1 MRQSTHP
8 LSLDPDAVRLLE
20 HSLLDIEQLLGA
32 DSFSI
37 DGDEVV
43 FRRRSSHQLPAVIW
57 RGRVGD
63 WLVRDGDAHW
73 RIVSDQP
80 LTLDHRPDAPVRST
94 AEPSEVRVTAAD

>member
-1 MRQSTHP
+1 MNQSTHP

-37 DGDEVV
+37 DGNEVV
-43 FRRRSSHQLPAVIW
+43 FRRRPSSHWSAAIW

-80 LTLDHRPDAPVRST
+80 LTLDHHPDAAVRST
-94 AEPSEVRVTAAD
+94 TQPPQVRMTAAE